1 MAKTILLAEDSP
13 EAATLFKLVLE
24 RNSVDNPVIVV
35 SGGHQTIAYLDGQ
48 DKYANRTAFPMP
60 EVLFLDLRMPD
71 LDGYEVLEW
80 LKRHP
85 EIRKDL
91 LIIVLSEDVRADSIR
106 RAYDLGANS
115 FLTKPLRSRDVRNLI
130 QHFAGHWMQSKANP

>member
-24 RNSVDNPVIVV
+24 RNSVDNPIVV
-35 SGGHQTIAYLDGQ
+35 VTNGHDTIAYLAGQ
-48 DKYANRTAFPMP
+48 GKYADRIVFPMP
-60 EVLFLDLRMPD
+60 EVLFLDLRMPE

-80 LKRHP
+80 LKGNP
-85 EIRKDL
+85 SIRKEL
-91 LIIVLSEDVRADSIR
+91 LIIVLSDDVRADSIR

-130 QHFAGHWMQSKANP
+130 QHFAGHWVQPKM